1 MFEKILGNEH
11 IKEQLKKSI
20 KNNQVSHSYLFIGID
35 GIGKKLLAT
44 EFAKAMQCLN
54 KDKYCNNCK
63 SCIEFDS
70 NNNPDFLYIEPD
82 GNSIKIE
89 QIRDM
94 QKRIQEKPIISEKKV
109 YIIDNADKMTV
120 EAQNS
125 LLKTLEEPPEYA
137 TIILIGSNEN
147 AFLTTI
153 KSRCMILH
161 FNPIEDEKMLQYLQK
176 IRNKQYN
183 KKYVRIISRKYRKSL
198 RIKR

>member
-1 MFEKILGNEH
+1 
-11 IKEQLKKSI
+11 
-20 KNNQVSHSYLFIGID
+20 
-35 GIGKKLLAT
+35 
-44 EFAKAMQCLN
+44 MQCLN

-183 KKYVRIISRKYRKSL
+183 KKYVRIISREYRKSL